1 MNPPEVMEEAALE
14 VQEPR
19 RKVHV
24 HPNFKRELAAL
35 MDVLPPMIRDLA
47 EPYGERL
54 EEIYMDLG
62 RPPAVT
68 VDDRYIIFED
78 KPPLTKDDLAFL
90 SHRVGGFKENNRA
103 GLEGTLHRISR
114 IPDAFGETVGV
125 TIRVGK
131 FVVGVAEP
139 LRPYLLEGGG
149 SILLVGPPRTGKT
162 TLLRDVVRIL
172 AERWGPRVVIVDTS
186 NEIGGDGKITHP
198 AIAPARRMQVPDPP
212 SKYQGW
218 VIYQAIANHSP
229 EIVVAD
235 EIGYNE
241 DVAQV
246 QGASKRG
253 VRVVATVHGEKLLDV
268 LENPVLHPLLG
279 YPDLRTR
286 RREGR
291 PSFQMALQVV
301 GKGKYLVYED
311 LASAVDA
318 MLAGETPEH
327 VYLEV

>member
-1 MNPPEVMEEAALE
+1 MQTQTAIIDQPY
-14 VQEPR
+14 
-19 RKVHV
+19 V
-24 HPNFKRELAAL
+24 HPNFKNELQKL
-35 MDVLPPMIRDLA
+35 LGIVPQRIRDVALT
-47 EPYGERL
+47 YGEDL

-62 RPPAVT
+62 RPPAFT
-68 VDDRYIIFED
+68 ANDRYYIHSDLPEI
-78 KPPLTKDDLAFL
+78 TKDDMAYL

-139 LRPYLLEGGG
+139 LRQYLLESGG
-149 SILLVGPPRTGKT
+149 SLLVVGPPRTGKT

-172 AERWGPRVVIVDTS
+172 AEKWGPRVVIVDTS

-212 SKYQGW
+212 SRNQGW

-241 DVAQV
+241 DVEVV
-246 QGASKRG
+246 QAASKRG
-253 VRVVATVHGEKLLDV
+253 VRVVATAHGETIRDV
-268 LENPVLHPLLG
+268 LENPKLWPLLG
-279 YPDLRTR
+279 DLDMSHRKR
-286 RREGR
+286 WGR
-291 PSFQMALQVV
+291 PSFQSLLEVR
-301 GKGKYLVYED
+301 GKGKFVFHPD
-311 LASAVDA
+311 LGEALDQL
-318 MLAGETPEH
+318 LAGDEPAGIR
-327 VYLEV
+327 LGKW